1 MSNEAAT
8 RRHRFQHTLNNTAIV
23 TLQCSDNLEVER
35 HSQWLTA
42 VLYEISLDS
51 VLRENGAVL
60 LLLNLHFHILKK
72 KKKTWYSWKL
82 TPWKRDAL
90 KHGKE
95 TLQVLFLCFQQ
106 LDTTTLNTPAGNMRA
121 HSHPRGQWQIIL
133 VSLTGTS
140 IDLLSGTSDVFN

>member
-1 MSNEAAT
+1 MSNEAAA
-8 RRHRFQHTLNNTAIV
+8 RRQRFQHTLNNTAIV
-23 TLQCSDNLEVER
+23 TLQCSDNLEGER

-72 KKKTWYSWKL
+72 KKNWYSWKL
-82 TPWKRDAL
+82 TPWKRNAF

-106 LDTTTLNTPAGNMRA
+106 LGTTTLNTPAGNMHT
-121 HSHPRGQWQIIL
+121 HSHPWGQWQIIL
-133 VSLTGTS
+133 VSLTGAS